1 MRILVIFSLFLLLFT
16 AGSLHAE
23 DQRFPFTD
31 PEQVEQ
37 FRKLTEELRCLVCQN
52 QSLADSDAE
61 LANDLRKKVYEL
73 MDEGKTNDEII
84 EELVAR
90 YGEFVLYR
98 PRLNAQ
104 TYFLWFAPIILVLI
118 GIIAIVIMMRRRS
131 DSVDVKETDLKSV
144 RKLLE
149 EEE

>member
-1 MRILVIFSLFLLLFT
+1 MKILITIILFSL

-61 LANDLRKKVYEL
+61 LANDLRKKVYAL

-98 PRLNAQ
+98 PRLNAK
-104 TYFLWFAPIILVLI
+104 TYLLWYAPIILVLI
-118 GIIAIVIMMRRRS
+118 GIVAIMIMMRRRS
-131 DSVDVKETDLKSV
+131 DRVDVKETDLQNV

>member
-1 MRILVIFSLFLLLFT
+1 MRILITFLLCLL
-16 AGSLHAE
+16 AGSLSAE
-23 DQRFPFTD
+23 DQRFPFSD

-73 MDEGKTNDEII
+73 MDAGKTNDEIV

-104 TYFLWFAPIILVLI
+104 TYLLWFAPIILVLI
-118 GIIAIVIMMRRRS
+118 GVIAVVVMMRRRS
-131 DSVDVKETDLKSV
+131 DMVDVKEADLQNV

>member
-1 MRILVIFSLFLLLFT
+1 MRILVIFLLFIVS
-16 AGSLHAE
+16 GSLHAE
-23 DQRFPFTD
+23 DQRFPFSN

-98 PRLNAQ
+98 PRLNVQ
-104 TYFLWFAPIILVLI
+104 TYLLWFAPIILVLI

-131 DSVDVKETDLKSV
+131 DSIDVKETDLQSV

>member
-1 MRILVIFSLFLLLFT
+1 MKIVITFLLFIL
-16 AGSLHAE
+16 ASSLQAE
-23 DQRFPFTD
+23 DQRFPFSN

-104 TYFLWFAPIILVLI
+104 TYLLWFAPIILVLL
-118 GIIAIVIMMRRRS
+118 GIIAVVMMMRRRS
-131 DSVDVKETDLKSV
+131 DSVDVKETELQNV

>member
-1 MRILVIFSLFLLLFT
+1 MRILAIFLLFI
-16 AGSLHAE
+16 ASGSLHAE
-23 DQRFPFTD
+23 DQRFPFTN

-84 EELVAR
+84 EELVSR

-104 TYFLWFAPIILVLI
+104 TYLLWFAPIILVLI
-118 GIIAIVIMMRRRS
+118 GIIAIVLMMRRRS
-131 DSVDVKETDLKSV
+131 DSVDVKEVDLQNV